1 MNKWNYRYFRLAQE
15 TASWS
20 KDPNRK
26 VGAVIIGDKGQIK
39 SQGYNGFPRGI
50 DDNIERYNDK
60 IVNYTDLKVSASN
73 TQLR

>member
-50 DDNIERYNDK
+50 DDDIERYYLCNR
-60 IVNYTDLKVSASN
+60 ITSMS
-73 TQLR
+73 